1 MDIDQ
6 WIHCIREA
14 YESSGKAFSAKERE
28 VLLQELPEDSQ
39 SVDESTRNVIAE
51 TIELVTRYFFRKA
64 TLRETFGSIE
74 RVEQRFGHSIES
86 NYDVSSGP
94 FIDIAKTY
102 WTYQL
107 EIQDLPPEYHK
118 LVLARV
124 LFQVHGDIA
133 SVFFPTPGPAV
144 IWVRQRRETQKELLE
159 EYAPEMDVDV
169 FLNNNP
175 LLGTS
180 KGHIAKTV
188 FNEKVWVRCPNHS
201 CLRFIKIPNTVK
213 QLEIKCPKCKKSFL
227 FPAEELLWLNHLAPH
242 FHPTPSKIKSLENLR
257 QLLDIPDE
265 DFMML
270 ILSTTWATEQL
281 QRKLY
286 AEMKEMYP
294 KASDKEIFK
303 VIIKSRTEESIP
315 FGMGLDIS
323 DEEMEEAVQSMN
335 SLDDLVEFVLSK
347 EKGEPGW
354 PDPFGIGNRIEEI
367 LKG

>member
-1 MDIDQ
+1 MNIDQ
-6 WIHCIREA
+6 WVHCIREA

-28 VLLQELPEDSQ
+28 AILQKLPEETLR
-39 SVDESTRNVIAE
+39 VGESTRNVIGE
-51 TIELVTRYFFRKA
+51 TIELFTHYFFKKV
-64 TLRETFGSIE
+64 TLGETFGSIE
-74 RVEQRFGHSIES
+74 RVKQRFGRSIES

-94 FIDIAKTY
+94 FIDMAKTY

-107 EIQDLPPEYHK
+107 ELHDLSPAYSN
-118 LVLARV
+118 LALARI
-124 LFQVHGDIA
+124 LFQIHGDIA

-144 IWVRQRRETQKELLE
+144 IWVRQRREMQKKLLE
-159 EYAPEMDVDV
+159 EYAPEIDADI

-180 KGHIAKTV
+180 KGRVAKTV

-227 FPAEELLWLNHLAPH
+227 FPAEEVLWLNRLAPL
-242 FHPTPSKIKSLENLR
+242 FHPTPGKVKSLENLR
-257 QLLDIPDE
+257 QHLDIPDE
-265 DFMML
+265 DFTML

-281 QRKLY
+281 QRKLF

-294 KASDKEIFK
+294 KASDKELFK

-315 FGMGLDIS
+315 FGLDIS
-323 DEEMEEAVQSMN
+323 DKEMEEAVQSMN
-335 SLDDLVEFVLSK
+335 SLDDLIEFVLSK
-347 EKGEPGW
+347 EKGEPDW